1 LNEDFALMGCSNEYR
16 SPIEIKIQE
25 GNMKLRTLYIALALV
40 LGTFCAL
47 ESSAQTKVYR
57 LAYIS
62 AGSPDSH
69 SAFVEA
75 FREGLRHYGYVEG
88 RNIVIDYQWGE
99 ETDKSFDEMAADAV
113 KTATTLGITLPQT
126 ILLRADRVIE

>member
-1 LNEDFALMGCSNEYR
+1 MRCSNEYQ

-25 GNMKLRTLYIALALV
+25 GNMKLRTLYSALALV
-40 LGTFCAL
+40 LGIFWSLA
-47 ESSAQTKVYR
+47 SSAGPETKVYR
-57 LAYIS
+57 IAYIS